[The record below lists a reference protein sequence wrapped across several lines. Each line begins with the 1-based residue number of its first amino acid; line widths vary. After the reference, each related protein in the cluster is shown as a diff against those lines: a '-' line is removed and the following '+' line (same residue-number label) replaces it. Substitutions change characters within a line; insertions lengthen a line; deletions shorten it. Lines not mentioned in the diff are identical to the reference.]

1 MGACEVAYKRRE
13 VGVVTDEHEA
23 VAVVARE
30 QAIEG
35 GLVEAGRQRVVL
47 EQRDSELGRRKLGR
61 LEGTHEGARNDAVR
75 PDPERTQRPPGI
87 AGLALALGYEGA
99 LGVVE
104 TGESPRDRGSMS
116 QKYHSHW
123 AYRTGAAGDDP

>member
-1 MGACEVAYKRRE
+1 VA
-13 VGVVTDEHEA
+13 DEHEA
-23 VAVVARE
+23 VAVVARD
-30 QAIEG
+30 QAVQS

-47 EQRDSELGRRKLGR
+47 EQRDSELGGRELGR
-61 LEGTHEGARNDAVR
+61 LEGAHEGARNDAVR
-75 PDPERTQRPPGI
+75 PDPERAQRSPGI
-87 AGLALALGYEGA
+87 AGLTLALCYEGA

-116 QKYHSHW
+116 QKYDSHW